1 MDRAGGVINPDPPST
16 FETPGLQSMDRLS
29 GMEAFAKAVETG
41 SFSSAGE
48 ILGLSPQAV
57 GKQVRLL
64 EDHLGVRLIHRTTRR
79 QSLTE
84 AGREL
89 YERVRVILAEVEA
102 VEALAASSQAV
113 PRGQIRVN
121 APVTFGAYDLAR
133 VLPAYLAAHPKV
145 DVALTLSDRKID
157 LIEEGDE
164 VVFRVGSPVDNGLV
178 ARPLRPMDFALCAA
192 PSYLAAR
199 GAPRAPAELRQ
210 HECLGFAH
218 MATGDQWLFTG
229 PEGPEAVEV
238 SYRLLV
244 NNGQALLTAALAGLG
259 LLLQPTALVRDAVAA
274 GHLVRVLPAYRP
286 VSRPMHLL
294 YAPDRRITPK
304 LRSFIDFALAH
315 FAGPAPA
322 D

>member
-1 MDRAGGVINPDPPST
+1 
-16 FETPGLQSMDRLS
+16 MDRLS

-41 SFSSAGE
+41 SFSAAGAL
-48 ILGLSPQAV
+48 LGLSPQAV

-84 AGREL
+84 AGRTL

-102 VEALAASSQAV
+102 VEAVAASSQAV
-113 PRGQIRVN
+113 PRGRIRVN

-133 VLPAYLAAHPKV
+133 VLPAYLAAYSQV
-145 DVALTLSDRKID
+145 DVELTLSDRKVD
-157 LIEEGDE
+157 LIEEGYE
-164 VVFRVGSPVDNGLV
+164 VVFRVGPPAESGLI
-178 ARPLRPMDFALCAA
+178 ARPLRPMDFALCVA

-199 GAPRAPAELRQ
+199 GAPLVPADLRQ

-218 MATGDQWLFTG
+218 MATGEQWRFIG
-229 PEGPEAVEV
+229 PDGPEAVDV

-259 LLLQPTALVRDAVAA
+259 LLLQPIALVQDAVAS
-274 GHLVRVLPAYRP
+274 GHLVPVLPAYRP
-286 VSRPMHLL
+286 VSRPMNLL
-294 YAPDRRITPK
+294 YAPDRRLTPK
-304 LRSFIDFALAH
+304 LRSFIDFALAR
-315 FAGPAPA
+315 FAGPAPGP
-322 D
+322 

>member
-1 MDRAGGVINPDPPST
+1 
-16 FETPGLQSMDRLS
+16 MDRLS
-29 GMEAFAKAVETG
+29 GMEAFAKAVEAG
-41 SFSSAGE
+41 SFSAAGE
-48 ILGLSPQAV
+48 TLGLTPQAV

-64 EDHLGVRLIHRTTRR
+64 EEHLGVRLINRTTRR

-89 YERVRVILAEVEA
+89 YERVRIILAEVEA
-102 VEALAASSQAV
+102 AEAVAASSRAV

-121 APVTFGAYDLAR
+121 APVTFGAYELAR
-133 VLPAYLAAHPKV
+133 VLPGYLAAYPEV
-145 DVALTLSDRKID
+145 DVTLTLSDRKVD
-157 LIEEGDE
+157 LIEEGYE
-164 VVFRVGSPVDNGLV
+164 VVFRVGPLAESGLI
-178 ARPLRPMDFALCAA
+178 ARPLRPMDFTLCAA

-199 GAPRAPAELRQ
+199 GAPAAPGDLTR
-210 HECLGFAH
+210 HECLGFAYL
-218 MATGDQWLFTG
+218 ATGDQWRFVG

-274 GHLVRVLPAYRP
+274 GLLVRVLPHHRP

-304 LRSFIDFALAH
+304 LRSFVDFALDH
-315 FAGPAPA
+315 FAGPATA
-322 D
+322 G

>member
-1 MDRAGGVINPDPPST
+1 MNPPGAMINPGPHSI
-16 FETPGLQSMDRLS
+16 FETPGLQSMDRLA
-29 GMEAFAKAVETG
+29 GMEAFARAVETG
-41 SFSSAGE
+41 SFSAAGE
-48 ILGLSPQAV
+48 LLGLSPQAV

-64 EDHLGVRLIHRTTRR
+64 EEHLGVRLIHRTTRR

-84 AGREL
+84 AGRAL

-102 VEALAASSQAV
+102 AETVAARSQAV

-133 VLPAYLAAHPKV
+133 ALPAYLAAYPEV
-145 DVALTLSDRKID
+145 DVELTLSDRKAD
-157 LIEEGDE
+157 LIEEGYE
-164 VVFRVGSPVDNGLV
+164 VVFRVGPPAGNGLI

-199 GAPRAPAELRQ
+199 GTPRAPAELRQ
-210 HECLGFAH
+210 HECLGFAYL
-218 MATGDQWLFTG
+218 ATGDQWRFVG
-229 PEGPEAVEV
+229 PEGPETVEV

-259 LLLQPTALVRDAVAA
+259 LLLQPAALVRDAVAA
-274 GHLVRVLPAYRP
+274 GHLVPVLPDHRP

-322 D
+322 G